1 LLAKDWAVLWF
12 VLLCLWFLGL
22 FLLVFSQLHD
32 QKLPTLGNIM
42 FAPNSL
48 PGVRERDRKRE
59 KERERERK
67 RGDLNHLLVHQW
79 IRSAIRDSQQP
90 TSPIGFLFLKLSSP
104 PCDYF
109 LKCLWFLGLFQDLP
123 LFEIIKE
130 FARENVQYRWP
141 PCFEPGF
148 FKTIMMH
155 IRFFTQHV
163 PYLDLHYKFPSV

>member
-1 LLAKDWAVLWF
+1 MDPHQPVVDMSGLCFGLCFCASGFWACF
-12 VLLCLWFLGL
+12 CN
-22 FLLVFSQLHD
+22 D

-48 PGVRERDRKRE
+48 PGVRERERKRE

-104 PCDYF
+104 PCAV
-109 LKCLWFLGLFQDLP
+109 L
-123 LFEIIKE
+123 LFEVPLV
-130 FARENVQYRWP
+130 FGPVSRP
-141 PCFEPGF
+141 PA
-148 FKTIMMH
+148 I
-155 IRFFTQHV
+155 
-163 PYLDLHYKFPSV
+163 